1 VNSYPEPPG
10 PATATA
16 GSPPASPMFE
26 SRFGAYLIFLY
37 DGPLCAEVSLLAWPV
52 ACRFV
57 GPPIRSA
64 TKVPKEIDEKHE
76 LSRRCR
82 DSGAR
87 MRAALDSKSISM
99 TSYIDIYIP
108 NQ

>member
-1 VNSYPEPPG
+1 
-10 PATATA
+10 
-16 GSPPASPMFE
+16 MFE
-26 SRFGAYLIFLY
+26 SRFDAYLNFLY
-37 DGPLCAEVSLLAWPV
+37 DGPVCGNVVLLAWQV

-57 GPPIRSA
+57 GAPVRSA

-87 MRAALDSKSISM
+87 MRAARDPKSMIII
-99 TSYIDIYIP
+99 SYIDICI
-108 NQ
+108 